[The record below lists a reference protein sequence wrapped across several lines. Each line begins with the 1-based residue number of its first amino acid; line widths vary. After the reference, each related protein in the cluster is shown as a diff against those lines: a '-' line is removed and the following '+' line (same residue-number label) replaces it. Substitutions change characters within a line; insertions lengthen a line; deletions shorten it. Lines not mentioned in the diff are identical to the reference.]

1 MLKTPRCWP
10 KRNANDKG
18 TPTVTHIT
26 VGRVSLRLARQ
37 HAGWKKKYTRAAK
50 KCTRAAAQAG
60 KKRSWETGH
69 RMHTKAFVPCC
80 CFNAEKSEHLA
91 ILTRKSDI
99 TSPHVTMNGTQIPQV
114 TSNKHLG
121 VTFNN
126 TLSWQQHV
134 DKVYTSCARRI
145 GMIRRLR
152 RKLHPVV
159 LKRIYLGAV
168 LPKLEY
174 ACPVWCGGPTQKLIK
189 MHANFCR
196 RNGTALP
203 SLQTRF
209 DYHT

>member
-1 MLKTPRCWP
+1 
-10 KRNANDKG
+10 
-18 TPTVTHIT
+18 
-26 VGRVSLRLARQ
+26 
-37 HAGWKKKYTRAAK
+37 
-50 KCTRAAAQAG
+50 
-60 KKRSWETGH
+60 
-69 RMHTKAFVPCC
+69 
-80 CFNAEKSEHLA
+80 
-91 ILTRKSDI
+91 
-99 TSPHVTMNGTQIPQV
+99 MNGTQIPQV
-114 TSNKHLG
+114 TSHKHLG
-121 VTFNN
+121 VNFNN

-209 DYHT
+209 DYHTLVMFYKIHTKQAPSYLISLLPPLSSRPGYTFRKLSYRFPTVSRTSTLNSFLPRAVALWNALPTNVQQASSIYTFKKLLQSHLKI